1 MNNFLKKVIAQSPDD
16 LQIISAICAESKVK
30 ISDIKYLPSTKIFLL
45 SVLRIDK
52 ETDSSK
58 PINSVIK
65 FEFIESSKS
74 KNINQ
79 SNVDFTFELLA
90 IDIFNRDQI
99 SFNPSSS
106 KIQANF
112 DRTQLI
118 RVITNLLKNAFQAIP
133 EDRNPEIDVNIYEKD
148 NEVNISISDNGY
160 GISKMD
166 MEKIFEPSFTTKSSG
181 MGLGLSMIKSII
193 TAYNGSI
200 SFTSKSNV
208 GTTFNITFPKK

>member
-58 PINSVIK
+58 TINSVIK

-79 SNVDFTFELLA
+79 SNSDLTLELFA
-90 IDIFNRDQI
+90 IDIFKKQENFEI
-99 SFNPSSS
+99 VLLFS
-106 KIQANF
+106 KNGI
-112 DRTQLI
+112 
-118 RVITNLLKNAFQAIP
+118 ITLST
-133 EDRNPEIDVNIYEKD
+133 EVIDVTLED
-148 NEVNISISDNGY
+148 Q
-160 GISKMD
+160 
-166 MEKIFEPSFTTKSSG
+166 KIE
-181 MGLGLSMIKSII
+181 
-193 TAYNGSI
+193 ND
-200 SFTSKSNV
+200 
-208 GTTFNITFPKK
+208 

>member
-52 ETDSSK
+52 ETDSSQ

-79 SNVDFTFELLA
+79 SNVDLTLELLA
-90 IDIFNRDQI
+90 IDIFKKKENFEI
-99 SFNPSSS
+99 VLLFS
-106 KIQANF
+106 KNGI
-112 DRTQLI
+112 
-118 RVITNLLKNAFQAIP
+118 ITLST
-133 EDRNPEIDVNIYEKD
+133 EVIDVTLED
-148 NEVNISISDNGY
+148 Q
-160 GISKMD
+160 
-166 MEKIFEPSFTTKSSG
+166 KIE
-181 MGLGLSMIKSII
+181 
-193 TAYNGSI
+193 ND
-200 SFTSKSNV
+200 KSN
-208 GTTFNITFPKK
+208 

>member
-79 SNVDFTFELLA
+79 SNLDLTLELLA
-90 IDIFNRDQI
+90 IDIFKKKENFEIVLLFSKNRI
-99 SFNPSSS
+99 
-106 KIQANF
+106 
-112 DRTQLI
+112 
-118 RVITNLLKNAFQAIP
+118 ITLST
-133 EDRNPEIDVNIYEKD
+133 EVIDVTLED
-148 NEVNISISDNGY
+148 Q
-160 GISKMD
+160 
-166 MEKIFEPSFTTKSSG
+166 KIE
-181 MGLGLSMIKSII
+181 
-193 TAYNGSI
+193 ND
-200 SFTSKSNV
+200 KSN
-208 GTTFNITFPKK
+208 